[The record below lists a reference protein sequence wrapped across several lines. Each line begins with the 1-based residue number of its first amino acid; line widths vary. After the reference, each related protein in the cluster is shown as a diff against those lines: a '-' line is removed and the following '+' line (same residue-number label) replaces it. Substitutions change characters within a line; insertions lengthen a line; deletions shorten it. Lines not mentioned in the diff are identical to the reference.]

1 MTNSP
6 QDNQGM
12 TPQTPANAGGAGA
25 PMSAGMNTP
34 MLTQPTTP
42 ANSTAN
48 PQSTTGM
55 GAASTGNGQQPVPP
69 AQPIQPSPMST
80 KTGQQPVQAAPAQ
93 TETPMTKPEPHTPS
107 AQEATLKD
115 VSADEVKKEEKKPA
129 SVMDPEAQKRREEQ
143 LKQLQEA
150 ILSGN
155 VPQMV
160 LIMISYALELRSSDI
175 HIEPL
180 KNTVRLRYRV
190 DGVLRQIVEYPPNL
204 HPAVVSRIKI
214 MSNLKIDEQR
224 IPQDGRCGVTTG
236 DNREMDLRVST
247 LPSVNGEK
255 IVMRLQDKS
264 RKIPDLPEL
273 GIEGLSLKYIEEG
286 LAQPNGIILTTGPT
300 GSGKTT
306 TLYSALTRLNTV
318 GVNILT
324 IEDPVEIALE
334 GLNQSQV
341 HPDIDY
347 TFATGLRSA
356 LRQDPDI
363 IMVGEIR
370 DRETINTAIEA
381 SLTGHLVLSTIHTNS
396 AIETITR
403 IDNMGVPPFL
413 MSSTLEVII
422 AQRLVRR
429 ICPHC
434 KKKAEQGGKFYE
446 MAKRAIEHLGKREH
460 LDEALLQGLEFYESP
475 GCPECDDIGYRGRVG
490 LYEVMRL
497 TNNIRR
503 MILDRKSA
511 LEIEKAAIK
520 EGMVTLEQAGVLK
533 ALKGETSL
541 EEVYR
546 VARVIE
552 EYD

>member
-1 MTNSP
+1 MSDPIQN
-6 QDNQGM
+6 NQ
-12 TPQTPANAGGAGA
+12 N
-25 PMSAGMNTP
+25 
-34 MLTQPTTP
+34 LTQT
-42 ANSTAN
+42 
-48 PQSTTGM
+48 
-55 GAASTGNGQQPVPP
+55 
-69 AQPIQPSPMST
+69 QPSN
-80 KTGQQPVQAAPAQ
+80 APAQ
-93 TETPMTKPEPHTPS
+93 DVAANLAAPQSPRPEAATATPSVPVAAPVPAPAATPQSISSAAPEPAKQDQS
-107 AQEATLKD
+107 
-115 VSADEVKKEEKKPA
+115 
-129 SVMDPEAQKRREEQ
+129 
-143 LKQLQEA
+143 KQLQES

-160 LIMISYALELRSSDI
+160 LLMISHALELRSSDI

-247 LPSVNGEK
+247 LPAVHGEK

-264 RKIPDLPEL
+264 RKIPDLPDL
-273 GIEGLSLKYIEEG
+273 GLGGMSLKYIEEG

-306 TLYSALTRLNTV
+306 TLYSALTRLNTI

-324 IEDPVEIALE
+324 IEDPVEISLE

-341 HPDIDY
+341 HPDIEY

-403 IDNMGVPPFL
+403 IDNMDVPPFL

-422 AQRLVRR
+422 AQRLVRKL
-429 ICPHC
+429 CQHC
-434 KKKAEQGGKFYE
+434 KRPAQEKD
-446 MAKRAIEHLGKREH
+446 KRFHDNAIRAMKHISEKEKVFHDQAIFESP
-460 LDEALLQGLEFYESP
+460 QFYESP
-475 GCPECDDIGYRGRVG
+475 GCDKCEGIGYYGRIG

-497 TNNIRR
+497 TNKIRR
-503 MILDRKSA
+503 MILERASA
-511 LEIEKAAIK
+511 MEIEKEAIN
-520 EGMVTLEQAGVLK
+520 EGMVTLEQAGVIK
-533 ALKGETSL
+533 ALEGETSL

-552 EYD
+552 EYNDTNNAQ